1 MSGYDDFIE
10 RLEAAL
16 ADDEARE
23 DFLEYLQ
30 GLTSEGRAEIL
41 AEADRREPEPLERG
55 DNDERERTA

>member
-10 RLEAAL
+10 RLESAL

-30 GLTSEGRAEIL
+30 GLTKERRAEII
-41 AEADRREPEPLERG
+41 AEADRREEEAEV
-55 DNDERERTA
+55 D

>member
-1 MSGYDDFIE
+1 MNDYDDFIE

-16 ADDEARE
+16 ADDEGRE

-41 AEADRREPEPLERG
+41 AEADRREAEA
-55 DNDERERTA
+55 DVA

>member
-1 MSGYDDFIE
+1 VNDYEDFIE

-16 ADDEARE
+16 DGEEARE

-41 AEADRREPEPLERG
+41 AEADRREAETQA
-55 DNDERERTA
+55 D